1 MTHLGADLLL
11 SDPLLALRVL
21 EDKGGGGLNF
31 LADGLVLADNLDS
44 GGVLSDGGV
53 ASLVDILERF
63 LAEGLLPDGELLL
76 EGSGVLT
83 LQLVVVLLDVDTHDV
98 LKMLLS
104 GEISLG
110 LLLLFDGTT
119 LLAATTSLGLLPS
132 ETGESLLV
140 MGDVDTTIAST
151 LHGTEHSVSSGSS
164 GETDIEVSLEG
175 ASLGVL
181 VGDVV
186 ELAISLG
193 LTDKLVV
200 DFLVGE
206 KSTGEK
212 ETGSVSG
219 SVVSETTGDVAEV
232 LELLGVSS
240 AHGHVTLEGRVDNGG
255 EDSLVGE
262 TDDHSVLLG
271 VVLVLVVDDESL
283 TSVVVGLSLSSSSE
297 FGLVPLGV
305 GLVFKCLDE
314 THVCF
319 CI

>member
-11 SDPLLALRVL
+11 SDPLLALGVL
-21 EDKGGGGLNF
+21 EDHGGGSLNF
-31 LADGLVLADNLDS
+31 LADGLVLANNLDS

-53 ASLVDILERF
+53 ASLVDILERL

-98 LKMLLS
+98 LEMLLS
-104 GEISLG
+104 GELSLG

-119 LLAATTSLGLLPS
+119 LLAVATSLGLLPS

-140 MGDVDTTIAST
+140 MGDVDSTIAST

-232 LELLGVSS
+232 LELLGVGG